1 MITKEQVIEKLKL
14 VEDPELH
21 LDIWTLGMIYDI
33 SIKEDGV
40 DILMTLTS
48 ALCPFADK
56 LVENAEKKV
65 GELYEGKEGMVR
77 IELTFDPPWEA
88 NEELRM
94 ILGI

>member
-1 MITKEQVIEKLKL
+1 MIEKEQIIEKLKEVL
-14 VEDPELH
+14 DPELH

-33 SIKEDGV
+33 SPKEDGV

-48 ALCPFADK
+48 ALCPFADE
-56 LVENAEKKV
+56 LVHQAEIKV
-65 GELYEGKEGMVR
+65 GELYGNVEGSVR

-88 NEELRM
+88 SEELRL